1 MVLEDWDYDPLM
13 VNVYDWCR
21 LHGEDENSNTDAT
34 E

>member
-1 MVLEDWDYDPLM
+1 MVLEDWDYDLFM

-21 LHGEDENSNTDAT
+21 LYGEDENSNIDVI